1 MKNKK
6 NNEPYIQHLRQLDP
20 TEIVLIPIPLDRL
33 FLSSSAVAFVTV
45 LSSSSSSFLL
55 SSSSSSSYNDRL
67 LLQKVLD
74 VLQLTIVVALTMF
87 LCGASPYA
95 NIEHTFLAALFLSS
109 LIAMDLPFDN
119 LQQQQQESRQAMR
132 TTETTMTNTTS
143 PILDNNILWRISPSS
158 SSTMSTTPHDGWLC
172 QIRGHCTV
180 AITIVC
186 QILLLY
192 DRGWQIQRWP
202 VPTILGS
209 AIGWT
214 LGVLVSVILFPILPD
229 PLYYYNNHNYSY
241 MK

>member
-1 MKNKK
+1 M
-6 NNEPYIQHLRQLDP
+6 
-20 TEIVLIPIPLDRL
+20 T
-33 FLSSSAVAFVTV
+33 
-45 LSSSSSSFLL
+45 
-55 SSSSSSSYNDRL
+55 
-67 LLQKVLD
+67 
-74 VLQLTIVVALTMF
+74 LTMF

-119 LQQQQQESRQAMR
+119 LQQRRQQQQQKESRQAMR

-158 SSTMSTTPHDGWLC
+158 SSTTTSHDGCWLC

-214 LGVLVSVILFPILPD
+214 LGVLMSVLLFPILPD
-229 PLYYYNNHNYSY
+229 PLYYNNNHNYSY